1 MTLFNLSYDISII
14 VLVSLVAMAIVDENF
29 AAYLNL
35 KFKIALMEVRKQL
48 LLLRMKPDL
57 WLMKWRMK
65 RVLKKLQA
73 DQELQA
79 LAKEHTEM
87 MNARDSDSTDL
98 P

>member
-1 MTLFNLSYDISII
+1 MNVIYYSLDA
-14 VLVSLVAMAIVDENF
+14 VLIFLVVIAIMDENV
-29 AAYLNL
+29 APWLGL
-35 KFKIALMEVRKQL
+35 QFKVLTMEMRKQWL
-48 LLLRMKPDL
+48 LLKMKPDL

-87 MNARDSDSTDL
+87 MNARNDDTSDL

>member
-1 MTLFNLSYDISII
+1 MTTIYYLIDSI
-14 VLVSLVAMAIVDENF
+14 
-29 AAYLNL
+29 
-35 KFKIALMEVRKQL
+35 L
-48 LLLRMKPDL
+48 LLVVIIAIMDPNVAPWLGLQSKVLTMELRRQWLLLKMKPDL
-57 WLMKWRMK
+57 WLMKWRMN

-87 MNARDSDSTDL
+87 MNARDSDPTDL

>member
-1 MTLFNLSYDISII
+1 MTTIYYSIDA
-14 VLVSLVAMAIVDENF
+14 VLILLVVLAIMDKNV
-29 AAYLNL
+29 APWLGL
-35 KFKIALMEVRKQL
+35 QSKVLTVALRRQWL
-48 LLLRMKPDL
+48 LLKMKPDL

-73 DQELQA
+73 DQGLQA

-87 MNARDSDSTDL
+87 MNARDNDTSDL

>member
-1 MTLFNLSYDISII
+1 MNIYYYCLDALL
-14 VLVSLVAMAIVDENF
+14 VLLVVAAIMDENV
-29 AAYLNL
+29 APYLGL
-35 KFKIALMEVRKQL
+35 RFKVLTMELRKQW

-57 WLMKWRMK
+57 WLMKWRMN

>member
-1 MTLFNLSYDISII
+1 MTLFNLYYDITII
-14 VLVSLVAMAIVDENF
+14 VLVTLVAMAIVDQNF
-29 AAYLNL
+29 ATFLNL

-87 MNARDSDSTDL
+87 MNARDSDTDL

>member
-1 MTLFNLSYDISII
+1 MYTNPTYLTI
-14 VLVSLVAMAIVDENF
+14 VGILVFLVVICIMDQNVAPW
-29 AAYLNL
+29 LGL
-35 KFKIALMEVRKQL
+35 QFKVLTMEFRRQW

-79 LAKEHTEM
+79 LAREHTEM
-87 MNARDSDSTDL
+87 MNDRDDGTDVS
-98 P
+98 

>member
-87 MNARDSDSTDL
+87 MNARDSDPTDL